1 MVGAISM
8 VVHALTILQDSTI
21 GLVSLT
27 FKPHLPFDLR
37 GIDSVVRIAVAHNDN
52 KNGPTQADG
61 RAPSLVAFN
70 EEEWF
75 IGASE
80 WVANEHVKSGG
91 YADVVVHQEDDG
103 AAQEPAYLQVLGHD
117 NGVCVAYI
125 GQTWPNGEQRLW
137 LGDVGRGCGK
147 RWFFSNLEIG
157 EEKYKPG

>member
-1 MVGAISM
+1 M

>member
-1 MVGAISM
+1 MVGIIQMA
-8 VVHALTILQDSTI
+8 VHALTILQDSTI

-52 KNGPTQADG
+52 QNGPTQADG

-70 EEEWF
+70 EKGWF

-80 WVANEHVKSGG
+80 WVANGRIESGS

-103 AAQEPAYLQVLGHD
+103 AGQEPAYLQVLGHD
-117 NGVCVAYI
+117 DGVVRLLQPITSLFKMI
-125 GQTWPNGEQRLW
+125 GSTETM
-137 LGDVGRGCGK
+137 
-147 RWFFSNLEIG
+147 S
-157 EEKYKPG
+157 